1 MSQEAAG
8 KSGTKYHQKYH
19 QRCPENGA
27 TFSLSRI
34 TKFLAEW
41 KHLGL
46 LVSLAAEY
54 SLHR

>member
-1 MSQEAAG
+1 MLQEVAG

-27 TFSLSRI
+27 TLPLLKISKSLV
-34 TKFLAEW
+34 EW
-41 KHLGL
+41 KELGL